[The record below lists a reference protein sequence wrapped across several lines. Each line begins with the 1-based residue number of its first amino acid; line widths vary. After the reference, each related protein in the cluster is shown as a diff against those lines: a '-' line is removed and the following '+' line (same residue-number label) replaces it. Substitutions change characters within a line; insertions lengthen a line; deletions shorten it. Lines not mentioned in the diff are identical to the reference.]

1 MVSVQCYQWK
11 VLPQCMLNSP
21 TMCHH
26 FVNLP
31 LSQLRIWFPQALI
44 MHYRDDILFA
54 AETPTQVEDLYQAA
68 RLLLPKYGLIIAEDK
83 VQTQDPFLYLGAKI
97 HKATTIPQK
106 VQICRDTLKTL
117 NAFQKLLGNTNWLR
131 PALGISTYTV
141 SSFPNISQ

>member
-1 MVSVQCYQWK
+1 MVPVQRYKWK
-11 VLPQCMLNSP
+11 VLLQGMLNSP
-21 TMCHH
+21 TMCQH
-26 FVNLP
+26 FANP
-31 LSQLRIWFPQALI
+31 QLSQLGFRFPQVLI
-44 MHYRDDILFA
+44 IHYMDDILFA
-54 AETPTQVEDLYQAA
+54 AETPTQVDLYQAA

-117 NAFQKLLGNTNWLR
+117 NAFQTLLGNTNWLR
-131 PALGISTYTV
+131 PALGISTYTL